1 MQHKM
6 GDDPLPEDTVLIHNI
21 TLHLQSLGYVGPD
34 LLVGDVALQDDKL
47 IVLEAPE
54 EFNTFAESRGW
65 KDLAAEFEGDDEE
78 IDAAAPAATAQL
90 DALMRKFKST

>member
-1 MQHKM
+1 M
-6 GDDPLPEDTVLIHNI
+6 GDDPLPEDTILIHNI

-54 EFNTFAESRGW
+54 AFNVFAESRGW
-65 KDLAAEFEGDDEE
+65 KDLSSEFDEE
-78 IDAAAPAATAQL
+78 DDDVDAVAPAATAQL